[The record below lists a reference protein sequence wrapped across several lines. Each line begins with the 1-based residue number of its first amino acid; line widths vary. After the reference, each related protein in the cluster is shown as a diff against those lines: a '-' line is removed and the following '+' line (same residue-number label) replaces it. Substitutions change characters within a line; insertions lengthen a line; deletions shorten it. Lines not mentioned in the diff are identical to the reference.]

1 MAMMH
6 VTADVADFNTQ
17 LKVMDAL
24 QRYYRKR
31 HQAKI
36 RMRRY
41 RARLKGWEF
50 DEIAQRAIVPPEEL
64 ARREEMRKKKEEK
77 AARRGKRGR
86 PRGSRG
92 SRGIFAELFV
102 MFSFILHLP
111 LRVLNYISTL
121 PFCMRFC

>member
-1 MAMMH
+1 MLMLNCFVSEAKHALTAMML
-6 VTADVADFNTQ
+6 VRADVADFNTQ
-17 LKVMDAL
+17 LKVMAAL

-50 DEIAQRAIVPPEEL
+50 DEVAQRAIVPLEEL

-92 SRGIFAELFV
+92 SRGVSAMLFV
-102 MFSFILHLP
+102 
-111 LRVLNYISTL
+111 VL
-121 PFCMRFC
+121 